1 MNISKP
7 LSLGLAL
14 WLTTVIPVAAKDYK
28 TVELLPEQMVL
39 PTAWTQ
45 SSAEYKALT
54 VSIYNMSKIIL
65 DMHLHLPSAS
75 GKPKAVI
82 LDLDETVLDNSPYQ
96 AMTVERQTGYPNGWF
111 DWIDAA
117 QATAIPGALDF
128 LHYADRR
135 GVKIFYLSNRK
146 ISKDRLVP
154 GMQNTLKN
162 LRALGAPQAVESQ
175 MYLRSG
181 SSSKEERRQAIAANH
196 DVIMIFGDNLNDHS
210 DDFKGK
216 SIAARTAAVDT
227 HRDKFGV
234 TYIVLPN
241 TMYGEWEGAIYGGN
255 WRASDQEKVQ
265 MRKAALNPWQ
275 P

>member
-1 MNISKP
+1 MNITKP
-7 LSLGLAL
+7 LTLGLAV
-14 WLTTVIPVAAKDYK
+14 WVATVTPLAAREYK
-28 TVELLPEQMVL
+28 NVELLPEHMVL

-45 SSAEYKALT
+45 SSAEFKALT

-65 DMHLHLPSAS
+65 DMHLHLAKPSD
-75 GKPKAVI
+75 KPKAVI

-111 DWIDAA
+111 DWVDAA
-117 QATAIPGALDF
+117 QAKAIPGALDF
-128 LHYADRR
+128 LHYADSK

-162 LRALGAPQAVESQ
+162 LRALGAPQAEESQ

-181 SSSKEERRQAIAANH
+181 SSSKEERRQAIMADH
-196 DVIMIFGDNLNDHS
+196 EVVMIFGDNLNDHS

-216 SIAARTAAVDT
+216 SISERKAAVDK
-227 HRDKFGV
+227 HNDKFGV
-234 TYIVLPN
+234 SFIVLPN
-241 TMYGEWEGAIYGGN
+241 TMYGEWEGAIYSGN
-255 WRASDQEKVQ
+255 WRASSQEKVQ
-265 MRKAALNPWQ
+265 MRKAALQAWQ

>member
-7 LSLGLAL
+7 LTLCLAV
-14 WLTTVIPVAAKDYK
+14 WGATVTPLAARDYK
-28 TVELLPEQMVL
+28 NVELLPEHMVL

-45 SSAEYKALT
+45 SSAEFKALT

-65 DMHLHLPSAS
+65 DMHLHFAEPSE
-75 GKPKAVI
+75 KPIAVI

-96 AMTVERQTGYPNGWF
+96 AMTVERQTGYPYGWF
-111 DWIDAA
+111 DWVDAA
-117 QATAIPGALDF
+117 QAKAIPGALDF
-128 LHYADRR
+128 LHYADSR

-181 SSSKEERRQAIAANH
+181 SSSKEKRRQAIMADH
-196 DVIMIFGDNLNDHS
+196 EVVMIFGDNLNDHS

-216 SIAARTAAVDT
+216 SISERAAAVDT
-227 HRDKFGV
+227 HRERFGV
-234 TYIVLPN
+234 SFIVLPN
-241 TMYGEWEGAIYGGN
+241 TMYGEWEGAIYSGN
-255 WRASDQEKVQ
+255 WRASSQEKVN
-265 MRKAALNPWQ
+265 MRKAALQPWR